1 MVHERIAPPEGTTVA
16 ESKSALPISG
26 DPFPATRRGAAPP
39 MKISAQFATS
49 LHSPAHIAVAERL
62 GYDRA
67 WLFDTPH
74 ESPDVWMML
83 AVAAERTA
91 TIGLGPGVLVPTLRH
106 PMVNASAAAALAAL
120 APGRVAVA
128 FGTGFAGARALGS
141 APASWSYLRDYVRA
155 FRGLLRGARVSWQGT
170 RIQMMHPDGYAPQ
183 RPIDIPILISALGP
197 KGLAVA
203 TELADGLFTV
213 NGQTRYAAQFGWAAI
228 GVHGTVLADDE
239 ELDSPMYRRPPGP
252 GNALAYH
259 AAYEF
264 GGDITTLPAGDVWLD
279 TINQSP
285 PPDRHLA
292 VHDQHLIALNHA
304 DTAAWAAGS
313 WKAIGKTT
321 LTGSADEIGRR
332 VNELAAQGITEII
345 YQPTGP
351 DIAGE
356 LEAFHTTART
366 AVSAVAQDNP
376 GHRFEA
382 YASDPA
388 GCADEG

>member
-1 MVHERIAPPEGTTVA
+1 
-16 ESKSALPISG
+16 
-26 DPFPATRRGAAPP
+26 
-39 MKISAQFATS
+39 MKLSAQFATS
-49 LHSPAHIAVAERL
+49 LHSPAHVTVAEQL

-83 AVAAERTA
+83 ALAAERTT

-106 PMVNASAAAALAAL
+106 PMVNASAAAALTAL
-120 APGRVAVA
+120 APGRVAIA
-128 FGTGFAGARALGS
+128 FGTGFAGARAIGA
-141 APASWSYLRDYVRA
+141 APATWSYVRDYVGA
-155 FRGLLRGARVSWQGT
+155 FRGLLSGARVEWQGT
-170 RIQMMHPDGYAPQ
+170 RMQMMHPDGYAPE

-213 NGQTRYAAQFGWAAI
+213 NGETGYAAQFSWAALA
-228 GVHGTVLADDE
+228 VHGTVLADGE
-239 ELDSPMYRRPPGP
+239 ALDSVRVQAAAGP

-264 GGDITTLPAGDVWLD
+264 GGDVTALPAGDVWLD

-285 PPDRHLA
+285 PQDRHLA
-292 VHDQHLIALNHA
+292 VHEQHLVALNHA

-313 WKAIGKTT
+313 WKAIRETT
-321 LTGSADEIGRR
+321 VTGTADEIGQR
-332 VNELAAQGITEII
+332 VSELDAEGITEII

-356 LEAFHTTART
+356 LEAFRT
-366 AVSAVAQDNP
+366 AAKA
-376 GHRFEA
+376 
-382 YASDPA
+382 
-388 GCADEG
+388 ADLSKQ

>member
-1 MVHERIAPPEGTTVA
+1 MT
-16 ESKSALPISG
+16 
-26 DPFPATRRGAAPP
+26 

-49 LHSPAHIAVAERL
+49 LQSPAHIAVAEEL

-83 AVAAERTA
+83 ALAAERTD

-128 FGTGFAGARALGS
+128 FGTGFAGARALDA

-155 FRGLLRGARVSWQGT
+155 FRGLLTGVRVQWQGS
-170 RIQMMHPDGYAPQ
+170 RIQMMHPDGYAPE

-197 KGLAVA
+197 KGVEVA

-213 NGQTRYAAQFGWAAI
+213 NGQTRYAAQFDWAAL
-228 GVHGTVLADDE
+228 GVHGTVLADGE
-239 ELDSPMYRRPPGP
+239 ALDSQRVQAAAGP

-264 GGDITTLPAGDVWLD
+264 GGDVTALPAGDVWLD
-279 TINQSP
+279 TINEIP
-285 PPDRHLA
+285 LPDRHLA
-292 VHDQHLIALNHA
+292 VHDQHLVALNRA

-313 WKAIGKTT
+313 WKAIGQTT
-321 LTGSADEIGRR
+321 LTGTANEIGRR
-332 VNELAAQGITEII
+332 VSELAAEGITEII

-351 DIAGE
+351 DITGE
-356 LEAFHTTART
+356 LAAFYTAART
-366 AVSAVAQDNP
+366 TVGAVAPDNP
-376 GHRFEA
+376 GSELE
-382 YASDPA
+382 P
-388 GCADEG
+388 